1 MVEISERVR
10 RESGIDD
17 IQADVDLTA
26 TADELED
33 EDIDA

>member
-17 IQADVDLTA
+17 IQSDIDLTA

-33 EDIDA
+33 EDVDA